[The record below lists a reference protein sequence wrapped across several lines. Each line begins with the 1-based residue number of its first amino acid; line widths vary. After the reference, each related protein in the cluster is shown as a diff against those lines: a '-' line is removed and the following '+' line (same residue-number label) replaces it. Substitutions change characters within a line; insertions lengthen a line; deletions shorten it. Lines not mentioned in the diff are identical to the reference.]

1 MGAGCCRTRVP
12 AVIKAME
19 STRGWGRD
27 RNAMRAYEVRK
38 QPSPLG
44 YSSRSPAFDDN
55 YRAERDLDRKSPS
68 LTRQASFDASSG
80 APEFLSHA
88 DNKKRQ
94 RSWRDERKIS
104 RHRWLRLLAC
114 GLSLAISV
122 FTTLLLTEPQPTT
135 AAVVALMQA
144 QISSTHSL
152 LTAIKAAGLR
162 GSPNV
167 KGTIDAVKRLNDS
180 QVAISGWAAEIGDS
194 GTPLT
199 VLAFV
204 DGKVARPRSKTDRHR
219 RHRR

>member
-1 MGAGCCRTRVP
+1 MRYVTT
-12 AVIKAME
+12 AME
-19 STRGWGRD
+19 STRGWSRIRD
-27 RNAMRAYEVRK
+27 RDAIRAYEVRK
-38 QPSPLG
+38 EPSPFS
-44 YSSRSPAFDDN
+44 YSNRYPTFDDN
-55 YRAERDLDRKSPS
+55 KRAERDADGKFPS
-68 LTRQASFDASSG
+68 LTRQSIDVSSG
-80 APEFLSHA
+80 TREFLSRA
-88 DNKKRQ
+88 DGKERR
-94 RSWRDERKIS
+94 RSWRGERKMPG
-104 RHRWLRLLAC
+104 RRWLTLAAC
-114 GLSLAISV
+114 GLSLAISF
-122 FTTLLLTEPQPTT
+122 FTTLYLIEPLPTT

-144 QISSTHSL
+144 PISSTQSL

-167 KGTIDAVKRLNDS
+167 KGMIDEVKRLNDS